1 MENHKEIMKAY
12 IIRHLLFLLTLC
24 LPTYIQ
30 AAVTH
35 GFSNSQ
41 DTISNASLYRGEP
54 VRSMS
59 QVDTTSAQHLI
70 YEPSSAKIIDFD
82 PVKPDPVKPVHP
94 DPHPIEYEPI
104 EPSDIPVLN
113 AGYSV
118 GSPEGSTSIG
128 GSGAATYN
136 LKFEIPNGGS
146 LTPQIGL
153 SYNSQYG
160 GYGLAGYGFNIT
172 GISAITRGGYDL
184 FHDGKQAGITY
195 TASDNFYLDGKRLVL
210 QSGISGQN
218 GATYNVEGDPFTKVV
233 VHGNYTYST
242 TTTWFEVI
250 TNTGMTYQYGNSPN
264 SKIAYNNKK
273 GYARIASWYI
283 NKATDKYANYITY
296 EYAVTNL
303 SIRPITIT
311 YGMNSV
317 KSRGII
323 NKINFVYKSLG
334 ENERPFAIEDQQ
346 GKTDVC
352 LSSVTATSNNS
363 VYRTYKFTYDDNS
376 DKSNCKWT
384 RLVAVEET
392 NGKGEKLLPVNFS
405 WRYLPS
411 SDVHSSQL
419 DVSTKDDNSFV
430 EESGKQFL
438 SADLNGDGVSDII
451 RIASVKVT
459 TAVMPGGSSWSYYT
473 YVYVSRSKL
482 LSTGH
487 VIYDSPLV
495 YVLPPG
501 ISMDV
506 MTSMFGGV
514 SVMDFDGDGYSD
526 LVFPFQNKVTG
537 LWNQVEFY
545 FVFGSDV
552 VAGRSNLTHTFA
564 VNLQSA
570 NRPPLFATFDIDGNG
585 KDDVVCVE
593 QRKKDNYYPCTI
605 VQFVGGTKLHFTEV
619 KLTLPQGVSKDI
631 ERVCVGDYNNDGLS
645 DLILLYNGGYKIYFN
660 NGGTAVASR
669 FAENNTK
676 SGTDFG
682 NYWRIQQGDFDGD
695 GLIDFV
701 YNKSGESRLWIAH
714 NNGNGTFTH
723 TKSVDIGVAD
733 HKSNKDN
740 IRFALMTCDIDH
752 DGRTD
757 VMVCKAGYRY
767 RGFPKFK
774 NEYTNTQVRWL
785 YSTGTNLKLV
795 SSYTKNR
802 EDDANERT
810 IFLGDFD
817 GDGYP
822 ELANY
827 GTMLN
832 RADNTFSEKIN
843 IYKSGYDLSQVGK
856 ITHIYDGM
864 GNSSYIQYAS
874 ATSPNVYKKNIKST
888 YPVNTYTLPLSVVAN
903 VTNCNGAVGRQVT
916 TYFYED
922 LRLHIAGRGM
932 LGFNTVTSENITLGT
947 KEVTNIT
954 KWDENLW
961 IPTEI
966 KTSSF
971 VGKDMST
978 VVSTYSVSKS
988 GKNYFAYVSKKDM
1001 TDLDGNKATTLSNY
1015 DVSKGVLVDE
1025 TVKNDGDNMY
1035 KKVSYSGYQNKSG
1048 VWLPATLTMS
1058 QKHADDPAPHT
1069 TVTTYSYD
1077 DKGNELSST
1086 VNSGTNMALKTTS
1099 TYDVYGNILSSVT
1112 TGNGVKTITK
1122 YNDYDASGRFVVKSY
1137 TNPSSAV
1144 NTFTYDLWGNMLT
1157 ESDVTEPSNVL
1168 TTKYTYDGWGRK
1180 LTVLQADG
1188 TQTTYETGWGTSNDN
1203 KYYTKT
1209 SSTGKPSITVVYD
1222 DGGHEVL
1229 QKTYG
1234 AKGMRISKATTYNA
1248 KGQVSLVENNI
1259 GKLTITQKL
1268 TYDER
1273 GRVIT
1278 DVLSS
1283 GKSTSYSYGN
1293 RSVTTTIAG
1302 RVYTKTFDAW
1312 GNVVRSTDPVCEVEY
1327 QYSSVG
1333 KPRSVRTQGS
1343 TVTMTYDVAG
1353 NQVSLSDPD
1362 AGTSNY
1368 TYAANGTLLTQ
1379 TDGRG
1384 VKTTNNY
1391 DNLGRLAS
1399 TQIGQKTI
1407 VYTYGTTGNEKL
1419 RLVKQAAD
1427 NNSVEYSHDKFG
1439 RIITEKRNVDGHG
1452 TYSFAYAYN
1461 SNNQLS
1467 KTTYPG
1473 GLEVAY
1479 QYDDYGFKSQSVIGD
1494 KVIYKVES
1502 NDGLVSSTSFMGK
1515 VTATQTR
1522 DARGYESNRRIA
1534 RGQIIFE
1541 NFDEAYDSDT
1551 NNLLS
1556 RRRNDNLQE
1565 TFGYDNLDRLVSV
1578 KSGTEETMK
1587 ISYAPNGNIL
1597 FKTGVGNFSY
1607 NEDVRPHAVTEVEN
1621 ADGKIPGSTLYT
1633 SFNDFGKIQLI
1644 EDTGKNLRMN
1654 FTYGPDQER
1663 WSSKLSRNNN
1673 MDIRTTVYAGEYE
1686 KITERGVT
1694 REFYYLDGNA
1704 IAIREDGTTNIYLAF
1719 TDNLGSIL
1727 SVMNEKGKKVFDA
1740 SYDAWGQQTVT
1751 LNDIDLH
1758 RGYTGHEMLTEFDI
1772 INMNGRLYDPVLGRF
1787 FSPDNYV
1794 QMPDNS
1800 QNFNRYSYCLNN
1812 PLKYT
1817 DPSGNLFGIDDA
1829 VIAYAV
1835 FDMAKSMM
1843 QAAFD
1848 GKNIWKAGLLSL
1860 LSSAATYGIGEVFG
1874 STGNFKHELL
1884 RAGSHGLSNAVLTA
1898 IDGGDFFSSFASGAL
1913 SSGIGSYAKG
1923 IKMNNLLMVA
1933 STTVMGGVS
1942 AWATGGDFLQGA
1954 IKGMTIGLLNHT
1966 MHDGEEGSTPLKV
1979 YVRTNKAGM
1988 YEFTVIG
1995 ARKSGKGD
2003 VFSIAAGITT
2013 FANCIGNSLKRNSGN
2028 STISSNGKFYWHA
2041 AGERGFYGNQ
2051 YVNTTKLTTVGKR
2064 ITKVASPIGHT
2075 LEGIDIYDSYKQD
2088 GYQIGYNTARATADV
2103 AGGLAGAAAGLKVG
2117 GFIGGCIG
2125 SIPGSIVGGAVG
2137 GIVGT
2142 VGGSWLGTG
2151 FVDMI
2156 YGR

>member
-1 MENHKEIMKAY
+1 
-12 IIRHLLFLLTLC
+12 
-24 LPTYIQ
+24 
-30 AAVTH
+30 
-35 GFSNSQ
+35 
-41 DTISNASLYRGEP
+41 
-54 VRSMS
+54 
-59 QVDTTSAQHLI
+59 
-70 YEPSSAKIIDFD
+70 
-82 PVKPDPVKPVHP
+82 
-94 DPHPIEYEPI
+94 
-104 EPSDIPVLN
+104 
-113 AGYSV
+113 
-118 GSPEGSTSIG
+118 
-128 GSGAATYN
+128 
-136 LKFEIPNGGS
+136 
-146 LTPQIGL
+146 
-153 SYNSQYG
+153 
-160 GYGLAGYGFNIT
+160 
-172 GISAITRGGYDL
+172 
-184 FHDGKQAGITY
+184 
-195 TASDNFYLDGKRLVL
+195 
-210 QSGISGQN
+210 
-218 GATYNVEGDPFTKVV
+218 
-233 VHGNYTYST
+233 
-242 TTTWFEVI
+242 
-250 TNTGMTYQYGNSPN
+250 
-264 SKIAYNNKK
+264 
-273 GYARIASWYI
+273 
-283 NKATDKYANYITY
+283 
-296 EYAVTNL
+296 
-303 SIRPITIT
+303 
-311 YGMNSV
+311 
-317 KSRGII
+317 
-323 NKINFVYKSLG
+323 
-334 ENERPFAIEDQQ
+334 
-346 GKTDVC
+346 
-352 LSSVTATSNNS
+352 
-363 VYRTYKFTYDDNS
+363 
-376 DKSNCKWT
+376 
-384 RLVAVEET
+384 
-392 NGKGEKLLPVNFS
+392 
-405 WRYLPS
+405 
-411 SDVHSSQL
+411 
-419 DVSTKDDNSFV
+419 
-430 EESGKQFL
+430 
-438 SADLNGDGVSDII
+438 
-451 RIASVKVT
+451 
-459 TAVMPGGSSWSYYT
+459 
-473 YVYVSRSKL
+473 
-482 LSTGH
+482 
-487 VIYDSPLV
+487 
-495 YVLPPG
+495 
-501 ISMDV
+501 
-506 MTSMFGGV
+506 
-514 SVMDFDGDGYSD
+514 
-526 LVFPFQNKVTG
+526 
-537 LWNQVEFY
+537 
-545 FVFGSDV
+545 
-552 VAGRSNLTHTFA
+552 
-564 VNLQSA
+564 
-570 NRPPLFATFDIDGNG
+570 
-585 KDDVVCVE
+585 
-593 QRKKDNYYPCTI
+593 
-605 VQFVGGTKLHFTEV
+605 
-619 KLTLPQGVSKDI
+619 
-631 ERVCVGDYNNDGLS
+631 
-645 DLILLYNGGYKIYFN
+645 
-660 NGGTAVASR
+660 
-669 FAENNTK
+669 
-676 SGTDFG
+676 
-682 NYWRIQQGDFDGD
+682 
-695 GLIDFV
+695 
-701 YNKSGESRLWIAH
+701 
-714 NNGNGTFTH
+714 
-723 TKSVDIGVAD
+723 
-733 HKSNKDN
+733 
-740 IRFALMTCDIDH
+740 MTCDIDH

-888 YPVNTYTLPLSVVAN
+888 YPVNTYTLPLSVVTN

-954 KWDENLW
+954 KWDESLW

-1069 TVTTYSYD
+1069 TVITYSYD

-1234 AKGMRISKATTYNA
+1234 AKGMRIFKATTYNA

-1312 GNVVRSTDPVCEVEY
+1312 GNVVRSTDPVSEVEY

-1452 TYSFAYAYN
+1452 TYSFAYSYN

-1479 QYDDYGFKSQSVIGD
+1479 QYDDYGFKSQ
-1494 KVIYKVES
+1494 
-1502 NDGLVSSTSFMGK
+1502 
-1515 VTATQTR
+1515 
-1522 DARGYESNRRIA
+1522 
-1534 RGQIIFE
+1534 
-1541 NFDEAYDSDT
+1541 
-1551 NNLLS
+1551 
-1556 RRRNDNLQE
+1556 
-1565 TFGYDNLDRLVSV
+1565 
-1578 KSGTEETMK
+1578 
-1587 ISYAPNGNIL
+1587 
-1597 FKTGVGNFSY
+1597 
-1607 NEDVRPHAVTEVEN
+1607 
-1621 ADGKIPGSTLYT
+1621 
-1633 SFNDFGKIQLI
+1633 
-1644 EDTGKNLRMN
+1644 
-1654 FTYGPDQER
+1654 
-1663 WSSKLSRNNN
+1663 
-1673 MDIRTTVYAGEYE
+1673 
-1686 KITERGVT
+1686 
-1694 REFYYLDGNA
+1694 
-1704 IAIREDGTTNIYLAF
+1704 
-1719 TDNLGSIL
+1719 
-1727 SVMNEKGKKVFDA
+1727 
-1740 SYDAWGQQTVT
+1740 
-1751 LNDIDLH
+1751 
-1758 RGYTGHEMLTEFDI
+1758 
-1772 INMNGRLYDPVLGRF
+1772 
-1787 FSPDNYV
+1787 
-1794 QMPDNS
+1794 
-1800 QNFNRYSYCLNN
+1800 
-1812 PLKYT
+1812 
-1817 DPSGNLFGIDDA
+1817 
-1829 VIAYAV
+1829 
-1835 FDMAKSMM
+1835 
-1843 QAAFD
+1843 
-1848 GKNIWKAGLLSL
+1848 
-1860 LSSAATYGIGEVFG
+1860 
-1874 STGNFKHELL
+1874 
-1884 RAGSHGLSNAVLTA
+1884 
-1898 IDGGDFFSSFASGAL
+1898 
-1913 SSGIGSYAKG
+1913 
-1923 IKMNNLLMVA
+1923 
-1933 STTVMGGVS
+1933 
-1942 AWATGGDFLQGA
+1942 
-1954 IKGMTIGLLNHT
+1954 
-1966 MHDGEEGSTPLKV
+1966 
-1979 YVRTNKAGM
+1979 
-1988 YEFTVIG
+1988 
-1995 ARKSGKGD
+1995 
-2003 VFSIAAGITT
+2003 
-2013 FANCIGNSLKRNSGN
+2013 
-2028 STISSNGKFYWHA
+2028 
-2041 AGERGFYGNQ
+2041 
-2051 YVNTTKLTTVGKR
+2051 
-2064 ITKVASPIGHT
+2064 
-2075 LEGIDIYDSYKQD
+2075 
-2088 GYQIGYNTARATADV
+2088 
-2103 AGGLAGAAAGLKVG
+2103 
-2117 GFIGGCIG
+2117 
-2125 SIPGSIVGGAVG
+2125 
-2137 GIVGT
+2137 
-2142 VGGSWLGTG
+2142 
-2151 FVDMI
+2151 
-2156 YGR
+2156 